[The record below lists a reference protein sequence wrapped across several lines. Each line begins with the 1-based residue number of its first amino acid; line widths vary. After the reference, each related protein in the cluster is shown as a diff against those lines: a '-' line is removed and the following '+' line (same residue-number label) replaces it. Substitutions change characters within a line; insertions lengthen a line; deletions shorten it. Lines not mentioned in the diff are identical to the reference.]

1 MTKFL
6 GWVCTLI
13 WICIFNSGIICAVSG
28 RPMTYDWTDVLLRDA
43 LIIVY
48 SAGNLIREYC

>member
-6 GWVCTLI
+6 GWVCILI
-13 WICIFNSGIICAVSG
+13 WICIFISGIICAVSG
-28 RPMTYDWTDVLLRDA
+28 RPMTYDWINVLLRDA